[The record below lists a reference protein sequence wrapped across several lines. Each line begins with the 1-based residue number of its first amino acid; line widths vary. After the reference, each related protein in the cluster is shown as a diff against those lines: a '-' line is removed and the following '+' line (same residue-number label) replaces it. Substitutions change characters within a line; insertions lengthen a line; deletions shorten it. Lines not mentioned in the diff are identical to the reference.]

1 MYQGK
6 ELEYLKKFGNEIKQ
20 LFKMLKVPS
29 LFYYTIT
36 RTIPESVIYKKK
48 IKMVGQVLEYFDL
61 FDLTFEAKD
70 FECFKD
76 EVTREYTFRIKCKR
90 KWWRWFQSF

>member
-29 LFYYTIT
+29 LFYYTVI
-36 RTIPESVIYKKK
+36 RTIPEEVIQKKK
-48 IKMVGQVLEYFDL
+48 IKTVGQVLEYLKL
-61 FDLTFEAKD
+61 FDLIFESKD
-70 FECFKD
+70 FECFANK
-76 EVTREYTFRIKCKR
+76 ETREYTFRIKCKR
-90 KWWRWFQSF
+90 KWWNNWFL